1 MPSIAEYLKSNPLLL
16 LLLICH
22 FLADFHFQ
30 SPQMVEKKLSD
41 KRYLLKHILLVGV
54 TLMPLFVLIPN
65 QWLT

>member
-30 SPQMVEKKLSD
+30 SPQMAEKS
-41 KRYLLKHILLVGV
+41 
-54 TLMPLFVLIPN
+54 
-65 QWLT
+65 